1 MDKQQKKAARIR
13 IGTLLD
19 EHCDKCPKKIASQTT
34 TKQRENTCNGCPVYS
49 ELTYLGKVIDQKTT
63 NKKEG
68 KPMPVESAFHMPFE
82 EYFKLKDQG
91 LLDKD
96 IAARKGV
103 TKSNFANWKFKN
115 RLRISEFKKNLD
127 KKKREEKAKLSK
139 AFELEK
145 PKALPSIYQD
155 VSDWKQKYT
164 QLEIDYKDLVVK
176 AGEMERDFKNEIDSL
191 KRKLKASESSHT
203 EADHTLAEIDA
214 LRAHNTVLELEI
226 SSQRDFI
233 DNLQNE
239 LSSIQLEAKAMRD
252 LLRIKL

>member
-19 EHCDKCPKKIASQTT
+19 ENCDKCPKKLSSQTT
-34 TKQRENTCNGCPVYS
+34 TKQRENTCKGCPVFS

-63 NKKEG
+63 DKKEG
-68 KPMPVESAFHMPFE
+68 KLVPVGSAFHMPFE

-127 KKKREEKAKLSK
+127 KKKREEKAKLAN

-155 VSDWKQKYT
+155 TSDWEQKYA

-191 KRKLKASESSHT
+191 KRKLKASESSHIEVDQT
-203 EADHTLAEIDA
+203 QDEIED
-214 LRAHNTVLELEI
+214 LKAHINLLELKI
-226 SSQRDFI
+226 SSKEDFI
-233 DNLQNE
+233 ENLQNE
-239 LSSIQLEAKAMRD
+239 LSSIRLEAKAMRD